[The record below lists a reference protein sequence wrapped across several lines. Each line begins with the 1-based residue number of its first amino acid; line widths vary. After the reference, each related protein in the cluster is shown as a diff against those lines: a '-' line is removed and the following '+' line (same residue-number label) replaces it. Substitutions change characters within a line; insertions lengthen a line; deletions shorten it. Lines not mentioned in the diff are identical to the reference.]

1 MIDPATC
8 ALVIE
13 GSLPARNA
21 LRNCLLRLG
30 LGEVLEASNG
40 EQAWSVLMTEGA
52 RVGVILS
59 DWSMSS
65 SRAALDL
72 LRWMRAD
79 ERLAH
84 IPFVIVTND
93 ADRDNVMTA
102 IQEGVSGYVL
112 RPLAQETLQR
122 SLERVLSLQNEKR
135 PALAAV
141 DEALPAPDDGA
152 TSSH

>member
-8 ALVIE
+8 ALVVE
-13 GSLPARNA
+13 GSLPARSA

-30 LGEVLEASNG
+30 LGEVLEARNR
-40 EQAWSVLMTEGA
+40 EEAWAVLMTQGSQ
-52 RVGVILS
+52 VSVILS
-59 DWSMSS
+59 DWSMS

-72 LRWMRAD
+72 LRWIRAD

-93 ADRDNVMTA
+93 ADRDNVMAA

-112 RPLAQETLQR
+112 RPLAQEALQR
-122 SLERVLSLQNEKR
+122 TLGRVLDHQKGKF
-135 PALAAV
+135 PAVAV
-141 DEALPAPDDGA
+141 TDEALPPPEDGA
-152 TSSH
+152 TSVH